1 MNIKAMI
8 MAREDPALSCSSRS
22 SPMIGNQPA
31 PAPQKRD
38 TRAGMTRIQLSHTH
52 PLPQPPFPRDS
63 SQASQ
68 SEAAVSTREGRSRSY
83 TTNIIPTT
91 ITSTT
96 STTSTTATSSNSN
109 NGRSHSSCNSS
120 HDSVDLGMRSSRR
133 RNVGEALVASQ
144 FADPLA
150 TPPSTPLF
158 MQAFEDPTSSSSSLS
173 ICPPAQLST
182 DAAADAS
189 SNPDTDTNTQ
199 LNTTN
204 TTQDTQASSS
214 SSSSS
219 SPSGQGSAAI
229 AIPRPSPLDPHSTTL
244 QGHEDG
250 SRMSASSSPKKTTSS
265 TLPRSPPAAASAFLA
280 ALEQQQQQH
289 GQRQEQQ
296 QQQQRPRMTARRHT
310 TSSPSPSSSSL
321 VSPPHVPLRQ
331 ANPTLR
337 QLQTPQIPMNLV
349 QARILQQEEQKRR
362 DEELAKIPIT
372 ANLRTVKKIQAV
384 MMDDEEEAPAAS
396 PSTSSSD
403 STSTSTGPKTR
414 PRSKTATASSL
425 MGLGGKQRGD
435 RDHVEPVVIPKKLAE
450 TVGNILGRKL
460 AGKGCTL
467 EDRQLEEEAR
477 KEAEPL
483 PPIVRGQ
490 PRKRAVTSSHIR
502 NLVSSWDHKVEVAK
516 EITQEAEQVRLFLEE
531 RSSAHVEMPKVFKK
545 PIPGDE
551 FLKPLPALPAPPP
564 GELIRK
570 NSRRA
575 GGGRTRSATH
585 TNPYASSG
593 HGSSSSSSSL
603 LSSEDLLNTSI
614 PEEDPSVLEELKA
627 ETADKV
633 ETTTLVVPS
642 RQPTIA
648 KPEESETKRSGQL
661 LDNSAHLSRPR
672 RKGVRRPTATQ

>member
-1 MNIKAMI
+1 
-8 MAREDPALSCSSRS
+8 
-22 SPMIGNQPA
+22 
-31 PAPQKRD
+31 
-38 TRAGMTRIQLSHTH
+38 
-52 PLPQPPFPRDS
+52 
-63 SQASQ
+63 
-68 SEAAVSTREGRSRSY
+68 
-83 TTNIIPTT
+83 
-91 ITSTT
+91 
-96 STTSTTATSSNSN
+96 
-109 NGRSHSSCNSS
+109 
-120 HDSVDLGMRSSRR
+120 
-133 RNVGEALVASQ
+133 
-144 FADPLA
+144 
-150 TPPSTPLF
+150 
-158 MQAFEDPTSSSSSLS
+158 
-173 ICPPAQLST
+173 
-182 DAAADAS
+182 
-189 SNPDTDTNTQ
+189 
-199 LNTTN
+199 
-204 TTQDTQASSS
+204 
-214 SSSSS
+214 
-219 SPSGQGSAAI
+219 
-229 AIPRPSPLDPHSTTL
+229 
-244 QGHEDG
+244 
-250 SRMSASSSPKKTTSS
+250 
-265 TLPRSPPAAASAFLA
+265 
-280 ALEQQQQQH
+280 
-289 GQRQEQQ
+289 
-296 QQQQRPRMTARRHT
+296 
-310 TSSPSPSSSSL
+310 
-321 VSPPHVPLRQ
+321 
-331 ANPTLR
+331 
-337 QLQTPQIPMNLV
+337 MNLV

-384 MMDDEEEAPAAS
+384 MMDDEEEEAPTPS
-396 PSTSSSD
+396 STSSD
-403 STSTSTGPKTR
+403 STSTGPKTR

-564 GELIRK
+564 AELIRK
-570 NSRRA
+570 TSRRA
-575 GGGRTRSATH
+575 GGRARSATH

-603 LSSEDLLNTSI
+603 LSSEDLMNTSI
-614 PEEDPSVLEELKA
+614 PEEDPSVIEELKA
-627 ETADKV
+627 EADKV
-633 ETTTLVVPS
+633 ETPLVEPT
-642 RQPTIA
+642 RQPTIV

-661 LDNSAHLSRPR
+661 LDNSAHLNRPR